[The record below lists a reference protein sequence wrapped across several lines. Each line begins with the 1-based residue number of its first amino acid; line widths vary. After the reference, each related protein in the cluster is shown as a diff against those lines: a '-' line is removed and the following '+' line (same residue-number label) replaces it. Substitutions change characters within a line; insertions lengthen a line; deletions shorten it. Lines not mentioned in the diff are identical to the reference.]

1 MPFYR
6 KSLQFHNLPLQKVR
20 ESIILQQTIYYT
32 KWLQNQHI
40 SRKHAQNG
48 GRPKRYFI
56 ILANEIVRVITERNM
71 CTTFEENHLYLSLS
85 KKKVEAKS

>member
-6 KSLQFHNLPLQKVR
+6 KSLKFHNLPLQKVR

-40 SRKHAQNG
+40 SRKHPQKG
-48 GRPKRYFI
+48 GRPKRYLI
-56 ILANEIVRVITERNM
+56 ILANEIVPVITERNM
-71 CTTFEENHLYLSLS
+71 CTTFEENHLSLAL
-85 KKKVEAKS
+85 KKVEAKS